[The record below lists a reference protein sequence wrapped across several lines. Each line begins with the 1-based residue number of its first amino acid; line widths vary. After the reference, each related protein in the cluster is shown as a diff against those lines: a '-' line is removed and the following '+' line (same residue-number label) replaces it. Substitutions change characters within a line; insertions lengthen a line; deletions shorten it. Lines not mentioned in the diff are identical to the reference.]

1 MSEVGRFFV
10 SLLLC
15 CFLLSRSIAA
25 AGQGLESPAQRCFE
39 PRAVIQTSAWLTG
52 IYFSPS
58 GRLVTQRGRKRLKVW
73 DVSTGR
79 VNREYTGNDNQ
90 ISAVAFSLD
99 GSRIA
104 AGDRGSKAWVWET
117 ATGRLVARFE
127 TKQNDEISELALAPD
142 GKLLA
147 TIGEGGCYWT
157 NTCNTKVKLWD
168 VEAGRL
174 KATLSL
180 PSLENVIFS
189 KLAFSPDGKTLA
201 TVLEWK
207 AALWD
212 AGSGE
217 LRAKLIDPASGG
229 SLLHEA
235 AGDSPREIA
244 FSPNGRVLAVL
255 GFYSGHVKLWDVGSG
270 KLIASSREL
279 APGEAVRSIC
289 FSADGRLMAW
299 GGFRKQ
305 IKIYD
310 LEAGKVVRIF
320 RGDGRIK
327 SVSFSPD
334 GRLLAASDDSNTH
347 VWETASGRLQQ
358 KLAKSAQAVFSPDGR
373 TLATSYDDDLTLRDV
388 SCR

>member
-1 MSEVGRFFV
+1 
-10 SLLLC
+10 
-15 CFLLSRSIAA
+15 
-25 AGQGLESPAQRCFE
+25 
-39 PRAVIQTSAWLTG
+39 
-52 IYFSPS
+52 
-58 GRLVTQRGRKRLKVW
+58 
-73 DVSTGR
+73 
-79 VNREYTGNDNQ
+79 
-90 ISAVAFSLD
+90 
-99 GSRIA
+99 
-104 AGDRGSKAWVWET
+104 
-117 ATGRLVARFE
+117 
-127 TKQNDEISELALAPD
+127 
-142 GKLLA
+142 
-147 TIGEGGCYWT
+147 
-157 NTCNTKVKLWD
+157 
-168 VEAGRL
+168 
-174 KATLSL
+174 
-180 PSLENVIFS
+180 
-189 KLAFSPDGKTLA
+189 
-201 TVLEWK
+201 
-207 AALWD
+207 
-212 AGSGE
+212 
-217 LRAKLIDPASGG
+217 
-229 SLLHEA
+229 
-235 AGDSPREIA
+235 
-244 FSPNGRVLAVL
+244 
-255 GFYSGHVKLWDVGSG
+255 VGSG